1 MQTNEGSDDA
11 LFRDA
16 VQGLVDGDFSRLEPL
31 FAGDA
36 ARKPQMMEWHEA
48 GRFRDEPKAL
58 AEALTCACFLGRT
71 DVAQHLL
78 ENGVDP
84 SGGIGTGLNAFHWA
98 ANRGQVEAIGCFCG
112 GTRRWEPAAC
122 TVAMFSTRRCGQL
135 STSRDRVS
143 KKSSNS
149 YWALALV
156 LRTNRIR
163 PATLTST
170 PCCEDIR
177 GSNRPLHLTAPRR
190 ARGAIVDARVPQ
202 MSGRR

>member
-98 ANRGQVEAIGCFCG
+98 ANRGQVEAIRLLLRWNAPLGARSMYG
-112 GTRRWEPAAC
+112 GNVLDTAVWSAINEPRSGQREVIEQLLGAGARLEDESYP
-122 TVAMFSTRRCGQL
+122 TGNSDIDAM
-135 STSRDRVS
+135 
-143 KKSSNS
+143 
-149 YWALALV
+149 
-156 LRTNRIR
+156 LRGHQGI
-163 PATLTST
+163 
-170 PCCEDIR
+170 
-177 GSNRPLHLTAPRR
+177 
-190 ARGAIVDARVPQ
+190 
-202 MSGRR
+202 